1 MPASGRSLAVVTIV
15 TAITASSVVFIHHGQ
30 RVERQNLHA
39 GVIRDKELLKE
50 KSLVTFSATQ
60 EGLGGRGEH

>member
-1 MPASGRSLAVVTIV
+1 MAASGRSLAVVTIV
-15 TAITASSVVFIHHGQ
+15 TAITAASVGFIHHGQ

-50 KSLVTFSATQ
+50 KSLLAFSATQ
-60 EGLGGRGEH
+60 ERLSGRGER

>member
-15 TAITASSVVFIHHGQ
+15 TAITAASVGFIHHGQ

-50 KSLVTFSATQ
+50 KLNIFSTPK